1 MSIKIDCIEYYLPEN
16 ILTNEALQVENP
28 SWRIENLSQKTG
40 IFKRHIAA
48 ESETAF
54 DLSKKASDK
63 IFCNHP
69 INKEKI
75 DGIILIKFNAEG
87 YGFIYLLKALLG
99 RTPGHTIHCNSKID
113 WEYFLSETM
122 VNEEEEVVDYEEND

>member
-54 DLSKKASDK
+54 DLSKKALFS
-63 IFCNHP
+63 
-69 INKEKI
+69 
-75 DGIILIKFNAEG
+75 
-87 YGFIYLLKALLG
+87 LLA
-99 RTPGHTIHCNSKID
+99 HQV
-113 WEYFLSETM
+113 SEI
-122 VNEEEEVVDYEEND
+122 